1 MRHNPSNL
9 NITNAYLHPY
19 QCLKVKSRKH
29 NWHFLFMRTIRLLVL
44 FVIVILQLSYT
55 VDTPQDSC
63 LLKYGVILCR
73 EWQTVSCR
81 IEKSCWNSKE
91 QGKEVK
97 RRCTQIVGS
106 SIQVGWIQLNNLYS
120 LKPNLPQAWCI
131 LGKHYQVQRL
141 FEKSLY
147 PLKQCSKIDPTVEN
161 LISYG
166 SALFDYGNIEMA
178 LKILEQAYNT
188 DSKNEKAIYYYG
200 LVLAWVRIWIRRLMY
215 IETTMQ

>member
-1 MRHNPSNL
+1 M
-9 NITNAYLHPY
+9 
-19 QCLKVKSRKH
+19 
-29 NWHFLFMRTIRLLVL
+29 
-44 FVIVILQLSYT
+44 
-55 VDTPQDSC
+55 
-63 LLKYGVILCR
+63 
-73 EWQTVSCR
+73 
-81 IEKSCWNSKE
+81 
-91 QGKEVK
+91 
-97 RRCTQIVGS
+97 
-106 SIQVGWIQLNNLYS
+106 NNLYS

-147 PLKQCSKIDPTVEN
+147 PLKQCSKIDPAVEN